1 MSTAQRAAVL
11 ADHRLKAEEG
21 DPMHYEIAARVKA
34 VIDKQQQGSSRKTG
48 VNTRL
53 SFNPLDAEV
62 GDVTGITSQSME
74 KARRSGS
81 IETQQKSRTYFFDYN
96 TVEQILLACAI
107 FICLA
112 GIMFESDRFQ
122 SVDSTTDRYDWQY
135 ELITWCTI
143 FVFFFSFFYYFTV
156 LLSEI
161 AGCTP
166 KFIKKLFG
174 NRRTAAEKAVDLL
187 QEQQDEHVEM
197 TVLMNPLRVGAQTG
211 GGNDQKNKQI
221 IAEMEEENNLLKD
234 RMVRLLDLQKQRT
247 QKAKQ
252 AEVSNRW
259 GNSIAG
265 STRKKKRKKKMGGS
279 VPGQETVKSKSENAG
294 AASEKSTVL

>member
-1 MSTAQRAAVL
+1 M
-11 ADHRLKAEEG
+11 
-21 DPMHYEIAARVKA
+21 
-34 VIDKQQQGSSRKTG
+34 
-48 VNTRL
+48 
-53 SFNPLDAEV
+53 
-62 GDVTGITSQSME
+62 
-74 KARRSGS
+74 
-81 IETQQKSRTYFFDYN
+81 
-96 TVEQILLACAI
+96 
-107 FICLA
+107 
-112 GIMFESDRFQ
+112 
-122 SVDSTTDRYDWQY
+122 
-135 ELITWCTI
+135 
-143 FVFFFSFFYYFTV
+143 
-156 LLSEI
+156 LSEI
-161 AGCTP
+161 ARCTP
-166 KFIKKLFG
+166 KFIKKWFG

-211 GGNDQKNKQI
+211 GVNDQKNKQI

-279 VPGQETVKSKSENAG
+279 VPGQETVKSESENAG
-294 AASEKSTVL
+294 AASEKSHVL